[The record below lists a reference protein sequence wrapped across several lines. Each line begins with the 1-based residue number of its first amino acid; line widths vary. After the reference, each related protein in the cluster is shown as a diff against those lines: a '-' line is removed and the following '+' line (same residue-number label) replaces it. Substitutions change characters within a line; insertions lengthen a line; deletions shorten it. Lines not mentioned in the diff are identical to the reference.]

1 MINRMAARAAIVA
14 APCALSPPL
23 REPYRPGRFLDT
35 PEAESYVPRRRSYP
49 LRARLWHVLGPM
61 RMSEASMSGDKETHG
76 PHGQIAPED
85 REAIRKRSEDLGRR
99 LDEAKQR
106 KDGPTSSGQSA
117 GGGAGRGQA
126 MSRAL
131 RVSTELIGGILVGSA
146 IGWFLDGW
154 LGNQKP
160 WFFVLFFLLGAAA
173 GMLNVIRMA
182 MREKT
187 PQGLPSV
194 RDDADENR

>member
-1 MINRMAARAAIVA
+1 MPV
-14 APCALSPPL
+14 
-23 REPYRPGRFLDT
+23 D
-35 PEAESYVPRRRSYP
+35 
-49 LRARLWHVLGPM
+49 
-61 RMSEASMSGDKETHG
+61 DKDNHG
-76 PHGQIAPED
+76 PRGQIAPED
-85 REAIRKRSEDLGRR
+85 REVIRQRSDAIGRR
-99 LDEAKQR
+99 LDEAKHR
-106 KDGPTSSGQSA
+106 KDGPAAPGRTA
-117 GGGAGRGQA
+117 GAGRGEA

-160 WFFVLFFLLGAAA
+160 WFFILFFMLGAGA

-187 PQGLPSV
+187 PPLPSV
-194 RDDADENR
+194 KDDGDEDK